1 MSTPAPSPR
10 TSSSPAPVGA
20 AARAWA
26 AAWGAALALASGCG
40 ALDDFTV
47 DLEDQVTVPGTYMG
61 ALDLFAPQFAGSLG
75 RLDLSANKSFTN
87 AGVSPGD
94 VDAIFLRSIT
104 LVDSQPM
111 LAGMSS
117 SFERID
123 VFVTAPGQ
131 PKVRVASG
139 TSFPTSGT
147 AVLDVVPN
155 VNLRDYA
162 TSSSMSLAAEIKLK
176 RRPTFTF
183 TVTVKAV
190 LDVDIN
196 LLGV

>member
-10 TSSSPAPVGA
+10 TSPSP
-20 AARAWA
+20 AARATA
-26 AAWGAALALASGCG
+26 AAWGAALALAGALAGGCG

-61 ALDLFAPQFAGSLG
+61 SLDLFAPQFAGSLG
-75 RLDLSANKSFTN
+75 QLDLSANKSFSN

-94 VDAIFLRSIT
+94 VDAIFVRSIS

-111 LAGMSS
+111 LAGMAS

-123 VFVTAPGQ
+123 IFVTAPGQ
-131 PKVRVASG
+131 AKVRVASG
-139 TSFPTSGT
+139 TNFPTSGT

-155 VNLRDYA
+155 VNLKPYA